1 MGQNNDCSEYIYT
14 VYLTWALIHF
24 QSILPFLLLLISP
37 LFKHLNYVTP
47 MPICC
52 FFIFFFFT
60 TWRRV
65 KNDSVLILGWTVS
78 SKRACGSLSLRL
90 TLVTIVKWT
99 GTCRIPLRRPT
110 NPPVAQEWCVWCWSM
125 PAQILGGLLVVQS
138 ALVSSLYYSILRM
151 LATLQSLRKCDE

>member
-1 MGQNNDCSEYIYT
+1 
-14 VYLTWALIHF
+14 
-24 QSILPFLLLLISP
+24 
-37 LFKHLNYVTP
+37 

-90 TLVTIVKWT
+90 TLMIIVKWT

-138 ALVSSLYYSILRM
+138 ALVSSLYHACWPHFRASANAMSNAVNECEYIGNEFVNYTCVCVCVTGGPSALTEPQLKSCSERGG
-151 LATLQSLRKCDE
+151 AC